1 MQELHTEIFISFKN
15 SDFEGKPT
23 RDSELAQALY
33 DELTSRGIAT
43 FFSNTT
49 LKSLGQSVY
58 KRAIDEALEQAKV
71 LIVLSTNVDFLNSE
85 WVKYEWESFHSDILS
100 GMKQTSTIIPYLGNI
115 TRENTPRSLRDFQ
128 TFSTEHHDV
137 SAVADFAEAAL
148 RHIQS
153 NAPEQE
159 TTRSS
164 SSILAGLHTHDG
176 KIARASVYASDAN
189 KEHERLLVQ
198 SRNTHVIDMMVLDKL
213 IGEIAEKRD
222 PVWILDFGCAYNFVG
237 NMRFGKLPNVRV
249 LGIDIS
255 EKCLEYAV
263 NTSDPKIFT
272 FRKVNVEDED
282 FEFVM
287 RSIMDEL
294 GIPRFDIIFGALV
307 IHHLKKP
314 ITVLKKMRR
323 ILAKD
328 GYMVLR
334 GSDDG
339 SVLATGDN
347 GIVEKIIQKCM
358 TTVGFSDRK
367 NGRKLHGQLQAA
379 GYTDIHVETVL
390 KDLTGLDIDER
401 DEYFFERF
409 SYRIN
414 YFKKIMEAD
423 PHNQA
428 KRDDYLFM
436 KYALE
441 ELEEIFSNPDFWY
454 CEHDFIAYARAR

>member
-1 MQELHTEIFISFKN
+1 MQELHTEVFISFKN
-15 SDFEGKPT
+15 SDFSGNPT
-23 RDSELAQALY
+23 RDSKIAQALY
-33 DELTSRGIAT
+33 EELTGRGVAA
-43 FFSNTT
+43 FFSNAT
-49 LKSLGQSVY
+49 LMSLGQSVY

-71 LIVLSTNVDFLNSE
+71 LIIVASTVEFLTSE

-100 GMKQTSTIIPYLGNI
+100 GMKQNAMIVPYMGNI
-115 TRENTPRSLRDFQ
+115 SRENTPRSLRDFQ
-128 TFSTEHHDV
+128 TFNIDHHDV
-137 SAVADFAEAAL
+137 AAVADFAEAAL
-148 RHIQS
+148 RNIQNS
-153 NAPEQE
+153 APEQQ
-159 TTRSS
+159 TARASS
-164 SSILAGLHTHDG
+164 SVLKDLHSTPDNL
-176 KIARASVYASDAN
+176 ARASVYASDAD

-198 SRNTHVIDMMVLDKL
+198 SRNTHAIDMLVLDKL
-213 IGEIAEKRD
+213 IAEISAKRT

-237 NMRFGKLPNVRV
+237 NMRFGNLPNVRV

-255 EKCLEYAV
+255 EKCLQYAEK
-263 NTSDPKIFT
+263 TSDPNIFS
-272 FRKVNVEDED
+272 FRQVNVEDEN
-282 FEFVM
+282 FEFIM
-287 RSIMDEL
+287 RGIMNEL
-294 GIPRFDIIFGALV
+294 GIERFDIIFGALV

-314 ITVLKKMRR
+314 ISALKKMRR

-339 SVLATGDN
+339 SVLATGDD

-423 PHNQA
+423 PHNQM